1 MTPAAVLVTVIA
13 YFLVLYLV
21 ASLSGRRADNQGFFV
36 GNRRSPWP
44 VVAFAMIGS
53 SISGV
58 TFVSVPGWV
67 QASQFS
73 YLQMALGF
81 VAGQLVIAFV
91 LIPLFYRMG
100 LVSIYQYLE
109 SRFGI
114 ASYRTGAWFFFLS
127 KMIGAAVRVYLVCL
141 VMQLLV
147 FGPLHV
153 PFVWNVAVTMVLVW
167 LYTYRGGVKSL
178 IWTDTLKT
186 VCLVGSVVLCIVFI
200 VRELGLTFP
209 AALEA
214 VRQSPYSQ
222 VFFFDDPRSA
232 HYFWKMFWAGVFTLI
247 AMTGLD
253 QDMMQRNLSCASPR
267 DSQKNIVLTALS
279 QMVVIYLFLMLGVFL
294 YLYMDAN
301 ALSMPEKSDQ
311 VFSLV
316 AVGGGLPA
324 AVGILFVVG
333 LISSTYSAAGS
344 ALTALTTSFTVDIL
358 EGTRRY
364 DERRLTRVRRR
375 VHVGMAVLMGL
386 LILCFEA
393 FGNDSVINLV
403 YKVASYTYGP
413 ILGMFAFG
421 MFTRCR
427 VRDRWVPF
435 VAVAAPLLSASLQ
448 YAARVWW
455 SYHIGFE
462 LLIYNALFTMLG
474 MLLLVRKK

>member
-1 MTPAAVLVTVIA
+1 M
-13 YFLVLYLV
+13 
-21 ASLSGRRADNQGFFV
+21 
-36 GNRRSPWP
+36 
-44 VVAFAMIGS
+44 
-53 SISGV
+53 
-58 TFVSVPGWV
+58 
-67 QASQFS
+67 
-73 YLQMALGF
+73 
-81 VAGQLVIAFV
+81 
-91 LIPLFYRMG
+91 
-100 LVSIYQYLE
+100 
-109 SRFGI
+109 
-114 ASYRTGAWFFFLS
+114 
-127 KMIGAAVRVYLVCL
+127 
-141 VMQLLV
+141 
-147 FGPLHV
+147 
-153 PFVWNVAVTMVLVW
+153 
-167 LYTYRGGVKSL
+167 
-178 IWTDTLKT
+178 
-186 VCLVGSVVLCIVFI
+186 LCIVFI

-333 LISSTYSAAGS
+333 LISSTYSAAGFG
-344 ALTALTTSFTVDIL
+344 AHGAHHLLYGRYLGGYAPLRRTPADPRPPAGARGHGRAHGVVDPL
-358 EGTRRY
+358 FRGLRQRQ
-364 DERRLTRVRRR
+364 RHQPRLT
-375 VHVGMAVLMGL
+375 
-386 LILCFEA
+386 
-393 FGNDSVINLV
+393 
-403 YKVASYTYGP
+403 KVASYTYGP

-435 VAVAAPLLSASLQ
+435 AAVAAPLLSASLQ
-448 YAARVWW
+448 YAARVVV
-455 SYHIGFE
+455 E
-462 LLIYNALFTMLG
+462 LPYRFRIVDLQRPVHHAG
-474 MLLLVRKK
+474 HVAAGS